1 MDNKLDNQS
10 RDREIDP
17 PFLQSFGRDFIPW
30 FLLSTELLLG
40 IFKKGQTPPLC
51 SEKGATVF
59 CHRAIQWFH
68 RNCLIFFIKK
78 INQIK
83 PNFDKRMTIMI
94 DCFKMT
100 FVSAVFM
107 AVLISLVFKKLILVI
122 VKVNNSHKI
131 NKTVSCLAKTQP
143 QPFLSNG
150 ILMILCVNVPIY
162 SAYSIIRHAIAFV
175 LCFMAKHAI
184 VRFFRN
190 GHFSLHFSS

>member
-1 MDNKLDNQS
+1 M
-10 RDREIDP
+10 
-17 PFLQSFGRDFIPW
+17 
-30 FLLSTELLLG
+30 LLG
-40 IFKKGQTPPLC
+40 IFKQGPTPPLC

-68 RNCLIFFIKK
+68 RNGLIFFIWK

-83 PNFDKRMTIMI
+83 PKFDKRMTSMT
-94 DCFKMT
+94 DSFKMT

-107 AVLISLVFKKLILVI
+107 TVLISLVFKKLILVI
-122 VKVNNSHKI
+122 VKVNNLHKI

-162 SAYSIIRHAIAFV
+162 CAYSVIRHAMQLFCA
-175 LCFMAKHAI
+175 LWPNMPLSD
-184 VRFFRN
+184 FFRN